1 MTVMTTSTR
10 WGQPLTLADRD
21 AMPDVDGRR
30 YELIG
35 GSIVVTPA
43 PLTGHQRGSRR
54 LLRMLDDAA
63 PPGLEVFHAPVD
75 LKLPGGHVLQPD
87 LVVVPPGGVR
97 RENLELPVL
106 LVVEIVSAGSRVHDT
121 VTKRSV
127 YEQAGI
133 DHYWLVDTTGDRPW
147 FTALRRVDGRYETV
161 LDTGDDAAPD
171 APVAVRFGVADLFR
185 PPG

>member
-1 MTVMTTSTR
+1 MTLMTPSTR
-10 WGQPLTLADRD
+10 WGEPLTLADRD

-54 LLRMLDDAA
+54 LQRLLEDAA
-63 PPGLEVFHAPVD
+63 RPPLEVFNAPVD
-75 LKLPGGHVLQPD
+75 LKLPGGHVVQPD
-87 LVVVPPGGVR
+87 LVLVSPDGVR
-97 RENLELPVL
+97 REHLELPVL

-127 YEQAGI
+127 YEQATI
-133 DHYWLVDTTGDRPW
+133 EHYWLVDTTGDRPW
-147 FTALRRVDGRYETV
+147 FTALRLVDGRYETV
-161 LDTGDDAAPD
+161 VDTGGEAAPT
-171 APVAVRFGVADLFR
+171 APLAVRFDVAALFR
-185 PPG
+185 PPA